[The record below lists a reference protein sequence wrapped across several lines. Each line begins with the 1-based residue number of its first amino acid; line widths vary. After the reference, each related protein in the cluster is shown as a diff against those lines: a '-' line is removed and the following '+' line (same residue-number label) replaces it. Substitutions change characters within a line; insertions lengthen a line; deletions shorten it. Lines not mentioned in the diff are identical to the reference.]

1 MLSRQRKGN
10 LHITFRQAKRFRREM
25 TDSEKLLWSRL
36 RSNRLMGLHFRRK
49 HVLRGFILDFY
60 CHKAGLAVEIDG
72 SVNGLKKDTD
82 QERDLLL
89 VSWGLSVIHLP
100 VRMVEQ
106 QVEDAVRIIAEKCRE
121 RMDGGQA
128 AAWCPIPRTVD

>member
-1 MLSRQRKGN
+1 MIGQQSKGD

-36 RSNRLMGLHFRRK
+36 RSNRLMGLHFCRK

-60 CHKAGLAVEIDG
+60 CHKAGLAVEIDRG
-72 SVNGLKKDTD
+72 VHEPKKDSD

-100 VRMVEQ
+100 ARMVEQ

-128 AAWCPIPRTVD
+128 TAWCPIPRAAD

>member
-1 MLSRQRKGN
+1 MIGQQSKGN
-10 LHITFRQAKRFRREM
+10 LHIPFRQAKRFRREM

-36 RSNRLMGLHFRRK
+36 RNNRLMGLHFRRQ

-72 SVNGLKKDTD
+72 GVHGPKKDSD

-100 VRMVEQ
+100 AEMVEGQ
-106 QVEDAVRIIAEKCRE
+106 TEEVVRIIEEKCRE
-121 RMDGGQA
+121 RMDGGPA
-128 AAWCPIPRTVD
+128 AAWCPLPKA

>member
-1 MLSRQRKGN
+1 MIDTQGTGN
-10 LHITFRQAKRFRREM
+10 FHFKFRQAKRFRREM
-25 TDSEKLLWSRL
+25 TRPEKMLWSRL
-36 RSNRLMGLHFRRK
+36 RANRLLGLHFRRQ

-72 SVNGLKKDTD
+72 GVHGVKKESG

-100 VRMVEQ
+100 ARMVEQ
-106 QVEDAVRIIAEKCRE
+106 QLEDAVRIIEEKCRE
-121 RMDGGQA
+121 RLNGSRAM
-128 AAWCPIPRTVD
+128 AWCPIPKSMD